1 MDLNKYSSYLS
12 LPPSN
17 LYRAERLVES
27 VIKYHLNHE
36 DMVDEI
42 VENLTGETLEYA
54 LKLFVDKT
62 GADLNEA
69 LEYMG
74 VKVAF
79 NGTTYSAPT
88 VGLYGIKSKPEIKSK
103 IKAKVLA
110 RNEKENKSKI
120 KKEEYTVTNAD
131 KKGNTPA
138 YQAYKA
144 GKKNVKTGKPLYKA
158 ADHMKEEAAK
168 RLGKTVQ
175 EMDDLCDYFVEHDIA
190 ISSNDLN
197 EVMQTID
204 PEHTE
209 YFLEKLQDLKGK
221 KKGGVIIN
229 PKTVEDA
236 NEGYGMPNAEAA
248 KKEAKLKRK
257 EMIKVAA
264 KKVGA
269 MKTEGSMKQARKNV
283 GADTCWDGYKAKG
296 TKKKNGRVVPNCV
309 KEDEVAE
316 GYKDK
321 KKKKGHDCASKVK
334 HEEYGV
340 GNCIKEEH
348 TLDENNNV
356 THYDVMFGHGLERD
370 VPVEDLQILVREYHE
385 HVIPDEKMLD
395 EGERGLWD
403 NIHAKRKRMK
413 RGSGEKKAKPGDKD
427 YPKTLNIEHHQKDKD
442 GNTIPHEDEEV
453 TEALTP
459 QDKTTLQTQKKF
471 AMKKQQ
477 MDRQKMAAKK
487 AGKLNVNAESYDQN
501 TTASVDYSGSPSST
515 PPESAKAKRYP
526 TFADIR
532 AKLAKAGDPSR
543 GIPAEC
549 DTPQTSPEGP
559 VVNTESEIEEGKKM
573 AKKDY
578 DGDGKIESGTDEYM
592 GSRDKAIK
600 KAMAKKKGG

>member
-1 MDLNKYSSYLS
+1 
-12 LPPSN
+12 
-17 LYRAERLVES
+17 
-27 VIKYHLNHE
+27 
-36 DMVDEI
+36 
-42 VENLTGETLEYA
+42 
-54 LKLFVDKT
+54 
-62 GADLNEA
+62 
-69 LEYMG
+69 
-74 VKVAF
+74 
-79 NGTTYSAPT
+79 
-88 VGLYGIKSKPEIKSK
+88 
-103 IKAKVLA
+103 
-110 RNEKENKSKI
+110 
-120 KKEEYTVTNAD
+120 
-131 KKGNTPA
+131 
-138 YQAYKA
+138 
-144 GKKNVKTGKPLYKA
+144 
-158 ADHMKEEAAK
+158 MKEEAAK

-209 YFLEKLQDLKGK
+209 YFLEKVQDLKGK
-221 KKGGVIIN
+221 KKGPVIIN

-236 NEGYGMPNAEAA
+236 NESYGMSNAETA
-248 KKEAKLKRK
+248 KKEAKLRRK

-296 TKKKNGRVVPNCV
+296 TKKKGGKVVPNCV

-356 THYDVMFGHGLERD
+356 THYDIMFGHGLERN
-370 VPVEDLQILVREYHE
+370 VPVEDLQILVTEYHE

-395 EGERGLWD
+395 EKKGLWD
-403 NIHAKRKRMK
+403 NMHARRKAGKPKR
-413 RGSGEKKAKPGDKD
+413 KPGDKN

-453 TEALTP
+453 TEALSP

-487 AGKLNVNAESYDQN
+487 SGKLNVNAEAYDQN
-501 TTASVDYSGSPSST
+501 TTASVDYSGSPSTT

-559 VVNTESEIEEGKKM
+559 VVNSESEIEEGKKM

>member
-62 GADLNEA
+62 GVDLNEA

-79 NGTTYSAPT
+79 NGSTYSAPT

-103 IKAKVLA
+103 IKTKVLA

-138 YQAYKA
+138 YQNYKK
-144 GKKNVKTGKPLYKA
+144 GMKSKVTGKPMYKA
-158 ADHMKEEAAK
+158 ADHMKEAAAE
-168 RLGKTVQ
+168 RLNKTI
-175 EMDDLCDYFVEHDIA
+175 EELDILCDYLVEQDIA
-190 ISSNDLN
+190 ISDHDLN
-197 EVMQTID
+197 EVMSTID
-204 PEHTE
+204 LEHTE
-209 YFLEKLQDLKGK
+209 YFIEQAQKLKGK
-221 KKGGVIIN
+221 NKGNVIIN
-229 PKTVEDA
+229 PQTVKDA
-236 NEGYGMPNAEAA
+236 NESYGNGGGTGSNGA
-248 KKEAKLKRK
+248 KAQADAKLRRK

-264 KKVGA
+264 KKA
-269 MKTEGSMKQARKNV
+269 MTSEGSLKQARKNV

-309 KEDEVAE
+309 KEDEVTE
-316 GYKDK
+316 DK

-356 THYDVMFGHGLERD
+356 THYDVMFGHGLERF
-370 VPVEDLQILVREYHE
+370 VPVEDLEILVREYHE
-385 HVIPDEKMLD
+385 HVIPDDKMIG

-413 RGSGEKKAKPGDKD
+413 RGSGERKAKPGDKD
-427 YPKTLNIEHHQKDKD
+427 YPKTLNVEHHQKDKD
-442 GNTIPHEDEEV
+442 GNTIPHDD
-453 TEALTP
+453 
-459 QDKTTLQTQKKF
+459 DK
-471 AMKKQQ
+471 
-477 MDRQKMAAKK
+477 
-487 AGKLNVNAESYDQN
+487 VSESYDQN
-501 TTASVDYSGSPSST
+501 TTASVDYSGSPATT

-543 GIPAEC
+543 GIPADC
-549 DTPQTSPEGP
+549 DPPQTSPEGP
-559 VVNTESEIEEGKKM
+559 VVNSESEIDEGKKM

-600 KAMAKKKGG
+600 KAMAARKKGG

>member
-17 LYRAERLVES
+17 LYRAERLVEN

-42 VENLTGETLEYA
+42 VENLTGDTLEYA
-54 LKLFVDKT
+54 LKLFVEKT

-79 NGTTYSAPT
+79 NGTSYSAPT

-103 IKAKVLA
+103 IKTKVLA
-110 RNEKENKSKI
+110 RNEKENKAAV

-138 YQAYKA
+138 YQNYKK
-144 GKKNVKTGKPLYKA
+144 GMKSKTTGKPMYKA
-158 ADHMKEEAAK
+158 ADHMKDEAAK
-168 RLGKTVQ
+168 RLGKTIE
-175 EMDDLCDYFVEHDIA
+175 EMNDLCDYFVEHDIA
-190 ISSNDLN
+190 ISSVELD

-209 YFLEKLQDLKGK
+209 YFLEKVQELKGK
-221 KKGGVIIN
+221 KKGAVIIN
-229 PKTVEDA
+229 PKTLEDA
-236 NEGYGMPNAEAA
+236 NESYGMSDADSA

-283 GADTCWDGYKAKG
+283 GADSCWDGYKAKG
-296 TKKKNGRVVPNCV
+296 TKKKGGKVVPNCV
-309 KEDEVAE
+309 KEDEIQEHHQKDENGNTIPHNDEKVTE

-356 THYDVMFGHGLERD
+356 THYDIMFGHGLERS
-370 VPVEDLQILVREYHE
+370 VPVEQLEILVREYHE

-395 EGERGLWD
+395 EKKGLWD
-403 NIHAKRKRMK
+403 NMHARREAGKPKR
-413 RGSGEKKAKPGDKD
+413 KPGDKN
-427 YPKTLNIEHHQKDKD
+427 YPKTLNV
-442 GNTIPHEDEEV
+442 EE
-453 TEALTP
+453 
-459 QDKTTLQTQKKF
+459 
-471 AMKKQQ
+471 M
-477 MDRQKMAAKK
+477 
-487 AGKLNVNAESYDQN
+487 DQN
-501 TTASVDYSGSPSST
+501 TTASVDYSGSPSTT

-532 AKLAKAGDPSR
+532 AKLQTAGDPSR
-543 GIPAEC
+543 GIPAKC
-549 DTPQTSPEGP
+549 DPPQTSPEGP
-559 VVNTESEIEEGKKM
+559 VVNTEAEIEEGKKM

-578 DGDGKIESGTDEYM
+578 DGDGKVESGTDEYM